1 MVTLARPGLVTPL
14 GPGLSRRPGEGGAAG
29 EAEGELGLLP
39 TTPPICT
46 IHTCQ
51 ELFQKNGKVKV
62 CSGKYLN
69 MSLLLRNS
77 RILET
82 RNESRQKKSLSKTG
96 AVATWD
102 QRHVH
107 LVMTE

>member
-1 MVTLARPGLVTPL
+1 M
-14 GPGLSRRPGEGGAAG
+14 
-29 EAEGELGLLP
+29 GLLP

-51 ELFQKNGKVKV
+51 PLFQENGKVEFFSV
-62 CSGKYLN
+62 KYLN

-77 RILET
+77 RILKT
-82 RNESRQKKSLSKTG
+82 RNEPRQKKSLSKTG
-96 AVATWD
+96 AVSAWD

>member
-1 MVTLARPGLVTPL
+1 M
-14 GPGLSRRPGEGGAAG
+14 
-29 EAEGELGLLP
+29 GLLP

-51 ELFQKNGKVKV
+51 AMFQENGKVKV
-62 CSGKYLN
+62 CSGKYLD
-69 MSLLLRNS
+69 MSLLMRNS
-77 RILET
+77 CIFKT
-82 RNESRQKKSLSKTG
+82 RNEPRQKKSISKTG

-107 LVMTE
+107 LVMID

>member
-1 MVTLARPGLVTPL
+1 M
-14 GPGLSRRPGEGGAAG
+14 
-29 EAEGELGLLP
+29 GLLP

-51 ELFQKNGKVKV
+51 VLFQENGKVKV

-77 RILET
+77 RILKT
-82 RNESRQKKSLSKTG
+82 RNEPGQKKSLSKTG

-102 QRHVH
+102 HRHVH

>member
-1 MVTLARPGLVTPL
+1 M
-14 GPGLSRRPGEGGAAG
+14 
-29 EAEGELGLLP
+29 GLLP

-51 ELFQKNGKVKV
+51 VLFQENGIEKV

-77 RILET
+77 RILKT
-82 RNESRQKKSLSKTG
+82 RNKPRQKKSISKTG

-107 LVMTE
+107 LAMTQ

>member
-1 MVTLARPGLVTPL
+1 M
-14 GPGLSRRPGEGGAAG
+14 
-29 EAEGELGLLP
+29 GLLP

-51 ELFQKNGKVKV
+51 GFCQENGKVKV

-77 RILET
+77 SILKT
-82 RNESRQKKSLSKTG
+82 RNEPRQKKSISKTG

-102 QRHVH
+102 QGHVH
-107 LVMTE
+107 LVMTQ